1 MGDINTNIRIDEL
14 ETFVNGL
21 ASAVNSLADSLD
33 AIPSFYKMSDHAH
46 NDNIEQAEFDE
57 IVAAIGR
64 GDILRTGKLTRTGAQ
79 GYIFPE
85 NALII
90 SSRIE
95 YDGET
100 PDILYL
106 TTTCSI
112 LDGVSATS
120 RTTMLCDI
128 QLKHVTSTV
137 IRLYLM
143 PQYAVVQS

>member
-21 ASAVNSLADSLD
+21 AGVLD
-33 AIPSFYKMSDHAH
+33 AVPSFYQMSDYEHG
-46 NDNIEQAEFDE
+46 DSIDQAAFDD
-57 IVAAIGR
+57 ILASINR
-64 GDILRTGKLTRTGAQ
+64 GDIIRTGKLTRTGAQ
-79 GYIFPE
+79 GYLFPE

-90 SSRIE
+90 SSRVE
-95 YDGET
+95 YDGTT
-100 PDILYL
+100 PDIIYL

-112 LDGVSATS
+112 FDGSTATS

-128 QLKHVTSTV
+128 QLVHRTSTV
-137 IRLYLM
+137 IQVFLM

>member
-14 ETFVNGL
+14 ESVVGGL

-33 AIPSFYKMSDHAH
+33 AIPSFYKMRDHAH
-46 NDNIEQAEFDE
+46 GDTIEQAEYDE

-64 GDILRTGKLTRTGAQ
+64 GDIIRTGKLTRTGAH
-79 GYIFPE
+79 GYLFPE

-95 YDGET
+95 YYGTT

-128 QLKHVTSTV
+128 QLKHVTNTV
-137 IRLYLM
+137 IQIFLA
-143 PQYAVVQS
+143 PQYPVVS

>member
-14 ETFVNGL
+14 ETFVNCL
-21 ASAVNSLADSLD
+21 AGVLNAVPA
-33 AIPSFYKMSDHAH
+33 FYKMKDHAH
-46 NDNIEQAEFDE
+46 GDTIEQAEFDE

-64 GDILRTGKLTRTGAQ
+64 GDIIRTGKLTRTGAQ

-100 PDILYL
+100 PDIIHLI
-106 TTTCSI
+106 TTCSI

-120 RTTMLCDI
+120 RTEMLCDI
-128 QLKHVTSTV
+128 QLKHVTNTV
-137 IRLYLM
+137 IHIFM
-143 PQYAVVQS
+143 MTQYPVVLS

>member
-14 ETFVNGL
+14 ETFVSGL
-21 ASAVNSLADSLD
+21 AGVLD
-33 AIPSFYKMSDHAH
+33 AVPSFYKMSDHTH
-46 NDNIEQAEFDE
+46 NDTIEQTEFDE

-64 GDILRTGKLTRTGAQ
+64 GDILRTGKMTRTGAQ
-79 GYIFPE
+79 GYLFPE

-95 YDGET
+95 YDGT
-100 PDILYL
+100 APDILYL

-128 QLKHVTSTV
+128 QLKHVTDTV
-137 IRLYLM
+137 IRLYLV

>member
-14 ETFVNGL
+14 ETVVDGIAGAVNG
-21 ASAVNSLADSLD
+21 
-33 AIPSFYKMSDHAH
+33 IPSFYKIKDHDH
-46 NDNIEQAEFDE
+46 NDTIDLAEFDE

-64 GDILRTGKLTRTGAQ
+64 GDIIRTGKLTRTGAQ
-79 GYIFPE
+79 GYLFPE

-95 YDGET
+95 YDGTT

-112 LDGVSATS
+112 LDGNTATS

-128 QLKHVTSTV
+128 QLKHVTDTV

-143 PQYAVVQS
+143 PQYAIVQS

>member
-1 MGDINTNIRIDEL
+1 MGNINTNIRIDEL
-14 ETFVNGL
+14 VSIVDGL
-21 ASAVNSLADSLD
+21 AGALNAV
-33 AIPSFYKMSDHAH
+33 PSFYKMNDHAH
-46 NDNIEQAEFDE
+46 NDTIEQAEFDE
-57 IVAAIGR
+57 IVAAIGQ

-79 GYIFPE
+79 GYLFPE

-100 PDILYL
+100 PDILHL

>member
-33 AIPSFYKMSDHAH
+33 AIPSFYKMKDHAH
-46 NDNIEQAEFDE
+46 GDSIEQAEFDE

-64 GDILRTGKLTRTGAQ
+64 GDIIRTGKLTRTGAQ

-90 SSRIE
+90 STRIE

-100 PDILYL
+100 PDIIHLI
-106 TTTCSI
+106 TTCSI

-120 RTTMLCDI
+120 RTEMLCDI
-128 QLKHVTSTV
+128 KLEHRTSTV
-137 IRLYLM
+137 IQIFLTT
-143 PQYAVVQS
+143 QYPVVLS

>member
-1 MGDINTNIRIDEL
+1 MGEINTNIRIDEL
-14 ETFVNGL
+14 ETLVNGL
-21 ASAVNSLADSLD
+21 ASSVNSLADSLD
-33 AIPSFYKMSDHAH
+33 AIPSFYKMNDHVH
-46 NDNIEQAEFDE
+46 NDDIEQAEFDE
-57 IVAAIGR
+57 IVSAIGR
-64 GDILRTGKLTRTGAQ
+64 GDIIRTGKLTRTGAQ
-79 GYIFPE
+79 EFIFPE

-95 YDGET
+95 YYGTT

-112 LDGVSATS
+112 LDGVSASS

-128 QLKHVTSTV
+128 QIKHVTDTV

-143 PQYAVVQS
+143 PQYAVVRT

>member
-14 ETFVNGL
+14 ESVVGGL
-21 ASAVNSLADSLD
+21 AGVLD

-46 NDNIEQAEFDE
+46 NDTIEQTEFDE

-64 GDILRTGKLTRTGAQ
+64 GDIIRTGKLTRTGAQ
-79 GYIFPE
+79 DYLFPE

-95 YDGET
+95 YDGDT
-100 PDILYL
+100 PGILYL

-112 LDGVSATS
+112 LDSASATS

-128 QLKHVTSTV
+128 QLKHVTDTV
-137 IRLYLM
+137 IRLYLLT
-143 PQYAVVQS
+143 QYPVVLS

>member
-14 ETFVNGL
+14 ETFVNGI

-33 AIPSFYKMSDHAH
+33 AIPSFYKMKDHAH
-46 NDNIEQAEFDE
+46 NDTIEQAEFDE
-57 IVAAIGR
+57 LVAAICR
-64 GDILRTGKLTRTGAQ
+64 GDIIRTGKLTRTGAQ
-79 GYIFPE
+79 GYLFPE

-100 PDILYL
+100 PDIIHLIS
-106 TTTCSI
+106 TCSI
-112 LDGVSATS
+112 LDGVTATS

>member
-14 ETFVNGL
+14 ESVVSGL
-21 ASAVNSLADSLD
+21 AGVLD
-33 AIPSFYKMSDHAH
+33 ALPSFYKMNDHAH
-46 NDNIEQAEFDE
+46 NDTIEQAEFDE
-57 IVAAIGR
+57 IIAAIGR

-85 NALII
+85 NALIV

-100 PDILYL
+100 PDIIHLI
-106 TTTCSI
+106 TTCSV
-112 LDGVSATS
+112 LDGVSASS
-120 RTTMLCDI
+120 RTTMLCDV
-128 QLKHVTSTV
+128 QLKHVTDTV

-143 PQYAVVQS
+143 PQYSVVSS

>member
-33 AIPSFYKMSDHAH
+33 AMPSFYKMMDHTH
-46 NDNIEQAEFDE
+46 GDTIEQSEFDE

-64 GDILRTGKLTRTGAQ
+64 GDIIRTGKLTRPGAQ
-79 GYIFPE
+79 GYLYSE
-85 NALII
+85 NSLII
-90 SSRIE
+90 SARIE
-95 YDGET
+95 YDGVS
-100 PDILYL
+100 PDILHL
-106 TTTCSI
+106 ITTCSI

-128 QLKHVTSTV
+128 QLKHVTNTV
-137 IRLYLM
+137 IQIFM
-143 PQYAVVQS
+143 ATQYPVVQS

>member
-21 ASAVNSLADSLD
+21 ANYLD
-33 AIPSFYKMSDHAH
+33 AIPSFYKMKDHTH
-46 NDNIEQAEFDE
+46 GDTIEQSEFDE

-64 GDILRTGKLTRTGAQ
+64 GDIIRTGKLTRTGAQ
-79 GYIFPE
+79 SYIFPE

-128 QLKHVTSTV
+128 KLEHRTSTV
-137 IRLYLM
+137 IQIFLLT
-143 PQYAVVQS
+143 QYPVVLS

>member
-33 AIPSFYKMSDHAH
+33 ALPSFYKMKNHTHGDT
-46 NDNIEQAEFDE
+46 IEQSEFDE

-64 GDILRTGKLTRTGAQ
+64 GDIIRTGKLTRTGAQ
-79 GYIFPE
+79 GYLYSE
-85 NALII
+85 NSLII

-100 PDILYL
+100 PDIIHLY
-106 TTTCSI
+106 TTCSI
-112 LDGVSATS
+112 LDGVTASS
-120 RTTMLCDI
+120 RTEMLCDVK
-128 QLKHVTSTV
+128 LEHRTSTV
-137 IRLYLM
+137 IQIFLLT
-143 PQYAVVQS
+143 QYPVVQS

>member
-33 AIPSFYKMSDHAH
+33 AIPSFYKMKDHTH
-46 NDNIEQAEFDE
+46 GDTIEQSEFDE

-64 GDILRTGKLTRTGAQ
+64 GDIIRTGKLTRTGGQ
-79 GYIFPE
+79 DYLYSE
-85 NALII
+85 NSMII

-100 PDILYL
+100 PDIIHLY
-106 TTTCSI
+106 TTCNI
-112 LDGVSATS
+112 LDGVPASS
-120 RTTMLCDI
+120 RTEMLCDI
-128 QLKHVTSTV
+128 KLEHRTSTV
-137 IRLYLM
+137 IQIFLLT
-143 PQYAVVQS
+143 QYPVVQS

>member
-1 MGDINTNIRIDEL
+1 MGNINTNIRIDEL
-14 ETFVNGL
+14 VSVVDGL
-21 ASAVNSLADSLD
+21 AGALD
-33 AIPSFYKMSDHAH
+33 AIPSFYKMKDHAH

-64 GDILRTGKLTRTGAQ
+64 SDIIRTGKLTRTGAQ

-128 QLKHVTSTV
+128 QLKHVTDTV

-143 PQYAVVQS
+143 PQYAIAQS